1 MTGWIAVIGTVV
13 TTLGVIT
20 VAWLTRRTA
29 KDQTAVG
36 GFSSLVTA
44 LQEQNNRQQEQ
55 NERQERRITALEK
68 QAATQRQLEAKRH
81 RVLRAHERWDQFLVG
96 RMRQLT
102 DDPFPDPPPL
112 DVEV

>member
-1 MTGWIAVIGTVV
+1 MNWLGILGAVI
-13 TTLGVIT
+13 TTLGVII

-36 GFSSLVTA
+36 GFSALVKS
-44 LQEQNNRQQEQ
+44 LQEQNNRQEK
-55 NERQERRITALEK
+55 RIAALEK

-81 RVLRAHERWDQFLVG
+81 RVMRAHERWDQYISG

-102 DDPFPDPPPL
+102 EETFPDPPPL

>member
-1 MTGWIAVIGTVV
+1 MTGWLAIVATVI
-13 TTLGVIT
+13 TTLGVVV

-36 GFSSLVTA
+36 GFEALVRT
-44 LQEQNNRQQEQ
+44 LQEQND
-55 NERQERRITALEK
+55 RQEKRIVALEK
-68 QAATQRQLEAKRH
+68 QAASQRQLEAKRH
-81 RVLRAHERWDQFLVG
+81 RVMRAHERWDQFISG

-102 DDPFPDPPPL
+102 DEAFPDPPPL

>member
-1 MTGWIAVIGTVV
+1 MTGWIAIVGTVV
-13 TTLGVIT
+13 TTLGVIV

-36 GFSSLVTA
+36 GFSALVTA
-44 LQEQNNRQQEQ
+44 LQEQNNRQ
-55 NERQERRITALEK
+55 ERRIGALEK
-68 QAATQRQLEAKRH
+68 QAASQRQLEAKRH